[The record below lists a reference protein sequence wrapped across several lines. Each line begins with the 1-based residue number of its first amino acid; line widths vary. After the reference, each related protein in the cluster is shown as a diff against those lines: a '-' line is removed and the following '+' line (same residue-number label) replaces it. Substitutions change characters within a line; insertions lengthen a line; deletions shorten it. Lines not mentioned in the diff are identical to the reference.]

1 MDISLK
7 PFGLLSLPKKIKAFW
22 RKKENIFNIF
32 AIVIVLVSGVIFGI
46 IETQKTEAESFSDI
60 SPVLGLS
67 VAQGNSLLPN
77 LNHSI
82 PEPQVTMRLK
92 MIMTAYSST
101 TWQTDDTPFITASG
115 STVRHGIVANNMLGF
130 GTRIRIPELYG
141 DEIFV
146 VEDRMSWKKSNYH
159 LDIWFPEYSEAKNFG
174 AQKAYIEVLE
184 S

>member
-1 MDISLK
+1 MNISLK
-7 PFGLLSLPKKIKAFW
+7 PFGLSNLLKDIKFFW
-22 RKKENIFNIF
+22 QKKENIFNVF
-32 AIVIVLVSGVIFGI
+32 AVTVVLIGVLVFGVI
-46 IETQKTEAESFSDI
+46 EAQKAKAESFPAV

-77 LNHSI
+77 LSQAL
-82 PEPQVTMRLK
+82 PEPQVAMRMR

-101 TWQTDDTPFITASG
+101 TWQTDDSPFITASG
-115 STVRHGIVANNMLGF
+115 STVRHGIVANNMLSF

-146 VEDRMSWKKSNYH
+146 VEDRMNWKKSNYH
-159 LDIWFPEYSEAKNFG
+159 LDIWFPEYIQAKNFG
-174 AQKAYIEVLE
+174 AQRAYIEVLE